1 MAKRHIAGYTD
12 EDVNCRCDNGTY
24 YINCGD
30 KCECCDSMIDTGAF
44 SGTNTLGVSGW
55 SNRVINPASKGGF
68 GFNKSY
74 DGRIRG
80 GIITPEFYTS
90 PKPIKTKEFNK
101 FI

>member
-1 MAKRHIAGYTD
+1 MAKRHIIGNLPSGD
-12 EDVNCRCDNGTY
+12 ILCRCDDGNTY
-24 YINCGD
+24 ENCGTQ
-30 KCECCDSMIDTGAF
+30 CECCNQF
-44 SGTNTLGVSGW
+44 EGVTTPVTGW
-55 SNRVINPASKGGF
+55 SNRVVNPASKGGF

>member
-1 MAKRHIAGYTD
+1 MAKRHIIGNLPSGD
-12 EDVNCRCDNGTY
+12 ILCRCDDGNTY
-24 YINCGD
+24 ENCGTQ
-30 KCECCDSMIDTGAF
+30 CECCNQF
-44 SGTNTLGVSGW
+44 EGVTTPVTGW
-55 SNRVINPASKGGF
+55 SNRVVNPASKGGF

-90 PKPIKTKEFNK
+90 PKPIRNRSFNK